1 MHYSTLIVLMFLAFG
16 QILMMT
22 FGVLILWLAGEFGD
36 PPKLFKD
43 RQLCNDHNA
52 ANQAQETTAA
62 MRQETGERS
71 NEESDR
77 LMALAHDHSIA
88 PRAAED
94 PMHELEEDVGRGE
107 ACLAPT
113 PAPDRAASAE
123 K

>member
-16 QILMMT
+16 QILIMT

-43 RQLCNDHNA
+43 RHA
-52 ANQAQETTAA
+52 ADQAQETTIA

-71 NEESDR
+71 NEESDG

-94 PMHELEEDVGRGE
+94 RMHGLEEDVGKSE

-113 PAPDRAASAE
+113 RVPDRAASAE